1 MMLSVFLACLAGVL
15 VSLSRQLNGR
25 LSLSTSPLKASFW
38 NHIVGFCVLS
48 VLALV
53 LGQTLLPASAADV
66 AWYAYWGG
74 PVGVIFVTA
83 GSWVITRIGAMNTAL
98 LIIGGQ
104 MVSGVILDL
113 FRAGSS
119 RLWLTCI
126 GVILIMAG
134 VLIAQRRNIERQ
146 NS

>member
-53 LGQTLLPASAADV
+53 LGQTLLPAGAADV
-66 AWYAYWGG
+66 AWYAYLGL
-74 PVGVIFVTA
+74 
-83 GSWVITRIGAMNTAL
+83 S
-98 LIIGGQ
+98 
-104 MVSGVILDL
+104 
-113 FRAGSS
+113 
-119 RLWLTCI
+119 
-126 GVILIMAG
+126 
-134 VLIAQRRNIERQ
+134 VLY
-146 NS
+146 S